1 MIGGTF
7 TYVHAGHRAM
17 LEKCRGFSRITLG
30 LTSNE
35 YVRKHKIY
43 PSFPYARRLAG
54 VKKALAKCGLLNRTE
69 IIQINNEAGGAD
81 ANREA
86 DAIIVSEETLGAAG
100 RINRLRRRR
109 KLAPLKIIS
118 VPLAYGEDL
127 RKISC
132 QSIYE
137 GKTDL
142 QGRLKKPLRMQL
154 ATANPTKQKG
164 AKAALRRVFGGKIA
178 VSAHPEDSRVSAHPF
193 NEETFDG
200 ARNRAHEAWKRANG
214 TGSGARAK
222 GAAGKGCDYA
232 LGIESGL
239 FSKMSRG
246 MHIDIT
252 VCCVYDGR
260 EESYGTGM
268 GFVVPERIVHRIIAR
283 KSDLSEALRE
293 ITGIEKIGWREGALG
308 FFSDGIMHRKEQVE
322 ASVACAF
329 VPRIARAKKGMEY

>member
-30 LTSNE
+30 LTSDA

-43 PSFPYARRLAG
+43 PSFPYGKRLAG
-54 VKKALAKCGLLNRTE
+54 VKRALAKCGLLQRTE
-69 IIQINNEAGGAD
+69 IIKINDEAGGAD
-81 ANREA
+81 ANAEA
-86 DAIIVSEETLGAAG
+86 DAIIVSEETHGAAI
-100 RINRLRRRR
+100 RINRLRAKRR
-109 KLAPLKIIS
+109 LAPLKIIS

-127 RKISC
+127 KKISC

-142 QGRLKKPLRMQL
+142 QGRLKKPLRIQL

-164 AKAALRRVFGGKIA
+164 AKAALRRVFGGKFA
-178 VSAHPEDSRVSAHPF
+178 VSAHSEDSLVSAHPF
-193 NEETFDG
+193 NEETFRG
-200 ARNRAHEAWKRANG
+200 ARNRAHGAWKRAQ
-214 TGSGARAK
+214 TKTKS
-222 GAAGKGCDYA
+222 GCDYA

-252 VCCVYDGR
+252 VCCVYDGK

-268 GFVVPERIVHRIIAR
+268 GFVVPERIVKRIIAR